1 MAAPTLP
8 SRRRP
13 TPGGVGVGEAPR
25 RRPLRRSQ
33 GLLALILLAPAGLI
47 VFGVVLWPVGRTVV
61 LSLYHVDSALPG
73 NFPFVG
79 FDNYTRVFDDPTFYA
94 AVGHTLYFTL
104 VSTGVELVLGIA
116 LALLLNAP
124 LKARWLWRGIA
135 VIPWA
140 LPTIVNGALWRWV
153 FNAQYGALN
162 ALLLQLGVIDEYR
175 PWLGTP
181 RSALNAVIIADV
193 WKTTPLVAFFIL
205 AGLQTIPTE
214 LYEAARIDGAGAWR
228 SFRTI
233 TLPLLVPSIAVVL
246 VLRTIEAFKV
256 FDIIYV
262 MTGFGPANGTLTIAG
277 YAYQQAFSNQ
287 LFGYGSALSYLIVMA
302 ILALA
307 MLYLRLLRQNRME
320 GIA

>member
-1 MAAPTLP
+1 VTTSTLRPRSRP
-8 SRRRP
+8 S
-13 TPGGVGVGEAPR
+13 PGGEGPGEGPR
-25 RRPLRRSQ
+25 RRRGSRGQ
-33 GLLALILLAPAGLI
+33 GWLALFLLAPAGLV
-47 VFGVVLWPVGRTVV
+47 VFGVVVWPVGRTVV
-61 LSLYHVDSALPG
+61 LSLYGVDSPLPG
-73 NFPFVG
+73 DYPFVG
-79 FDNYTRVFDDPTFYA
+79 LDNYTRVFDDPTFYA

-116 LALLLNAP
+116 MALLLNSP
-124 LKARWLWRGIA
+124 LKARWLWRGLA

-162 ALLLQLGVIDEYR
+162 ALLTQLGLMDSYR

-205 AGLQTIPTE
+205 AGLQVIPSE
-214 LYEAARIDGAGAWR
+214 LYESARIDGAGAWR

-256 FDIIYV
+256 FDIVYV
-262 MTGFGPANGTLTIAG
+262 MTGFGPANGTLTVAG
-277 YAYQQAFSNQ
+277 YAYQQAFSNL
-287 LFGYGSALSYLIVMA
+287 LFGYGSALSYLIVLA

-307 MLYLRLLRQNRME
+307 LLYLRVLRQNEMA
-320 GIA
+320 GV